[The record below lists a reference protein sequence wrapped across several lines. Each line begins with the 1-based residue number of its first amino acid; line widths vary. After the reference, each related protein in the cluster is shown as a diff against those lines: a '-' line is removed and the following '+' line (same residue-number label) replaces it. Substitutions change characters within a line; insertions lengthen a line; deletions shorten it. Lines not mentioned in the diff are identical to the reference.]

1 MRIEKLLDSKD
12 DLSTNPL
19 ILDEKLILEESL
31 DLAMIKLENDLVIL
45 ILQDYS
51 PAEITEELGIS
62 KRTVQRVQNDI
73 LEILTLEINVTSNRF
88 R

>member
-1 MRIEKLLDSKD
+1 MIR
-12 DLSTNPL
+12 
-19 ILDEKLILEESL
+19 LE
-31 DLAMIKLENDLVIL
+31 DKNRKKAFCL

-51 PAEITEELGIS
+51 PAEITEEFGIF

-73 LEILTLEINVTSNRF
+73 LEILTLEINVTNNRF